1 MNDEEALKSCQN
13 EIRRLR
19 TGIRQAEEKIA
30 DMEIKIAELSPAKIL
45 SEDVTKCHSVTRQG
59 LTVSLTFDEQMQA
72 ACFFLSVI
80 KTASTREEVK
90 ATLTQ
95 EVKAE

>member
-30 DMEIKIAELSPAKIL
+30 DLEIQIAELSPAKIL
-45 SEDVTKCHSVTRQG
+45 SEDVKKCNSVTRQG

-72 ACFFLSVI
+72 VCFFLSVI
-80 KTASTREEVK
+80 KTASAHSEVR

-95 EVKAE
+95 EVKSE